1 MKYKNKSIQNKIYT
15 LRNSAGMDIDRWL
28 KEWDK
33 VRIELKN
40 LCRKPT
46 YYVNNS
52 RCSSGLRFREKKVI
66 KNV

>member
-1 MKYKNKSIQNKIYT
+1 MKYKNKDIQNKINN

-28 KEWDK
+28 KEWDI

-40 LCRKPT
+40 LCRKPS

-52 RCSSGLRFREKKVI
+52 RCSSGLRFGKKG
-66 KNV
+66 